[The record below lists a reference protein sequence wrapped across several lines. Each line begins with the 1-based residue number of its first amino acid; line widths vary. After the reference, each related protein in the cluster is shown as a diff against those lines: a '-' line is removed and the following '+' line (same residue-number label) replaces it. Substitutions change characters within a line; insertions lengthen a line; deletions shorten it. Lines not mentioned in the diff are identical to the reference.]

1 MNFTKSAL
9 IQQCDENAV
18 RQWSHSQGE
27 RPADVGP
34 AKETDAELVI
44 NLKTAKTLG
53 LEVPLTLLALPTRL
67 SNKSLQPRALR
78 VQSSTLPERNFTRCE
93 SGRCAGKERHR

>member
-1 MNFTKSAL
+1 MLSGSGRILRARGRLTLVQQETK
-9 IQQCDENAV
+9 
-18 RQWSHSQGE
+18 
-27 RPADVGP
+27 
-34 AKETDAELVI
+34 AELVI

-78 VQSSTLPERNFTRCE
+78 VQSSTLPERNFTRRE